1 MLIMLLIT
9 ALLFILAIEVPRLIK
24 EKLWRELAVFVFL
37 WAIGSFVSLS
47 VVLGIELPNP
57 TDLLNA
63 IFAPGS

>member
-9 ALLFILAIEVPRLIK
+9 ALVLILAIEIPRLIK
-24 EKLWRELAVFVFL
+24 EKLWKELAVFIFL
-37 WAIGSFVSLS
+37 WAVGSFIALS